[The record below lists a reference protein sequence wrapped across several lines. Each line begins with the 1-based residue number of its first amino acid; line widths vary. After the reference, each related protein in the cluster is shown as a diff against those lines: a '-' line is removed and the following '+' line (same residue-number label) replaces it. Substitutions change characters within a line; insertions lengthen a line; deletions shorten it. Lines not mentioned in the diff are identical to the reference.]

1 MDDRERQLEAEGA
14 ARTRVA
20 IYAIVAGVL
29 YLAGEFLYGLLISAK
44 TPTIGVV
51 QGLVPALRG
60 QQAAAVDPRTIEEQ
74 FLAHHTAQAIV
85 IWVVIAVGLWAMR
98 WPLLYLREAEMARG
112 GRPSN
117 LTGVLASYASPVLG
131 VAVLALAVSI
141 QIGAHHYLDHTARDS
156 AAVNAA
162 TGGPVRLGIAIVA
175 ELAQLGLAIV
185 FVLVS
190 LRAMRVGLLT
200 RLIGSLG
207 IIAGVL
213 FVISIVPIPLVQFI
227 WLLAVGLMF
236 LQPGGQQLPPAWAA
250 GEAIPW
256 VNQAADRRA
265 QGRSGWGGRRPVV
278 PAPAPSLPVATPA
291 AAAAKKRK
299 RRRR

>member
-1 MDDRERQLEAEGA
+1 
-14 ARTRVA
+14 
-20 IYAIVAGVL
+20 
-29 YLAGEFLYGLLISAK
+29 
-44 TPTIGVV
+44 
-51 QGLVPALRG
+51 
-60 QQAAAVDPRTIEEQ
+60 
-74 FLAHHTAQAIV
+74 
-85 IWVVIAVGLWAMR
+85 
-98 WPLLYLREAEMARG
+98 
-112 GRPSN
+112 
-117 LTGVLASYASPVLG
+117 
-131 VAVLALAVSI
+131 
-141 QIGAHHYLDHTARDS
+141 
-156 AAVNAA
+156 
-162 TGGPVRLGIAIVA
+162 
-175 ELAQLGLAIV
+175 
-185 FVLVS
+185 
-190 LRAMRVGLLT
+190 MRVGLLT